1 MADSRGHQA
10 EKPQQIPKEGWKDI
24 GKRVFGQIKK
34 DNIDIVAAGVAFYFF
49 LAIFPTLAATVSI
62 YGLVTDP
69 GQVQSQMSQLTSVMP
84 QEVSQMISERLQ
96 GISGESDQALGWSV
110 VIGILLSLWSAN
122 KGTKALFTGVNIAY
136 DEEIDRGF
144 IKDNALSL
152 AFTLGGIIIGIL
164 SITLV
169 VGFTAIADQLGLPS
183 FLHTIIN
190 WLRWPMLLLIVM
202 FSLALVYRF
211 APDRDNPKFKWV
223 NWGAAIA
230 AFLWMLGSLG
240 FSFYVSNFGSYN
252 ETYGSVAAVII
263 LLLWFLLTSYIIL
276 LGAEINSEMEH
287 QTAKDTT
294 KGKEKPMGER
304 GAYHA
309 DHVAGGEGRSN
320 K

>member
-1 MADSRGHQA
+1 MADSRGLQA

-34 DNIDIVAAGVAFYFF
+34 DNIDIVGAGVAFYFF

-84 QEVSQMISERLQ
+84 QKVGQMISEQLQ
-96 GISGESDQALGWSV
+96 GISEESNQTLGWSI

-136 DEEIDRGF
+136 NEENNRVF
-144 IKDNALSL
+144 IKDIALSL
-152 AFTLGGIIIGIL
+152 AFTLGGIIIGII
-164 SITLV
+164 SISLV
-169 VGFTAIADQLGLPS
+169 IGFPAVADHLGLPS

-190 WLRWPMLLLIVM
+190 WLRWPTLLLIVM
-202 FSLALVYRF
+202 FSLALIYRF
-211 APDRDNPKFKWV
+211 APARENAKFKWV
-223 NWGAAIA
+223 NWGAGLA
-230 AFLWMLGSLG
+230 AFLWMLGSLA
-240 FSFYVSNFGSYN
+240 FSFYISNFGSYS
-252 ETYGSVAAVII
+252 ETHGSVAAVII
-263 LLLWFLLTSYIIL
+263 LMLWFLLTSYIIL

-287 QTAKDTT
+287 QTAQDTT
-294 KGKEKPMGER
+294 TGEEEPMGKR
-304 GAYHA
+304 GAHYA
-309 DHVAGGEGRSN
+309 DNVAGGEGTR